1 MSNEDWS
8 LRLRSR
14 KKKLKVKMVD
24 KGKYQLLE
32 DAFTLDSEDE
42 DEIVHLNDVE
52 DQDLVT
58 DDGATVRLITT
69 GPNGN
74 AFHHESQESF
84 CSITL
89 EIMFPFIIAGLGMVG
104 AGIVLDIV
112 QHWPV
117 FETINELF
125 ILVPALLGLK
135 GNLEM
140 TLASRLSTQVRKFL
154 LKQKIYKFCKRIKKW
169 SKFVDILTKQCR
181 YHFSLT
187 ILLLQQIKIL
197 VLKKG
202 RKNS

>member
-14 KKKLKVKMVD
+14 KKKLKSATMMSSKSVD

-32 DAFTLDSEDE
+32 DAFTLDSEEDE
-42 DEIVHLNDVE
+42 DEIFHGGSGTILNDVE
-52 DQDLVT
+52 DKDLVT
-58 DDGATVRLITT
+58 DDGATVRLITG
-69 GPNGN
+69 GPNGH
-74 AFHHESQESF
+74 AFHHDSDSQESF

-140 TLASRLSTQVRKFL
+140 TLASRLSTQVR
-154 LKQKIYKFCKRIKKW
+154 R
-169 SKFVDILTKQCR
+169 
-181 YHFSLT
+181 FS
-187 ILLLQQIKIL
+187 IIKIIFE
-197 VLKKG
+197 
-202 RKNS
+202 

>member
-14 KKKLKVKMVD
+14 KKKLKSATMMSSKSVD
-24 KGKYQLLE
+24 KAKYQLLE
-32 DAFTLDSEDE
+32 DAFTLDSEEDE
-42 DEIVHLNDVE
+42 DEIFHGGSGTILNDVE

-58 DDGATVRLITT
+58 DDGATVRLISGGT
-69 GPNGN
+69 NGH
-74 AFHHESQESF
+74 AVHHDSDSQESF
-84 CSITL
+84 CSMTL

-140 TLASRLSTQVRKFL
+140 TLASRLSTQVRRFF
-154 LKQKIYKFCKRIKKW
+154 I
-169 SKFVDILTKQCR
+169 
-181 YHFSLT
+181 
-187 ILLLQQIKIL
+187 IKIIFE
-197 VLKKG
+197 
-202 RKNS
+202 

>member
-1 MSNEDWS
+1 MNNEDWT

-14 KKKLKVKMVD
+14 KKKTESMGSKSVD

-42 DEIVHLNDVE
+42 EDEILHGGSGKLLNDVE
-52 DQDLVT
+52 DQDLVL
-58 DDGATVRLITT
+58 DDGATVRLITS
-69 GPNGN
+69 PNGH
-74 AFHHESQESF
+74 AFHHDSIQAQESF

-104 AGIVLDIV
+104 AGIVLDFV

-117 FETINELF
+117 FETVNELF

-140 TLASRLSTQVRKFL
+140 TLASRLSTQVR
-154 LKQKIYKFCKRIKKW
+154 Y
-169 SKFVDILTKQCR
+169 
-181 YHFSLT
+181 
-187 ILLLQQIKIL
+187 
-197 VLKKG
+197 VLK
-202 RKNS
+202 NSCTVSNVFTTVLFPFFPGQSGES

>member
-8 LRLRSR
+8 FRLRSR

-74 AFHHESQESF
+74 AFHHANSQESF

-140 TLASRLSTQVRKFL
+140 TLASRLSTQVRNF
-154 LKQKIYKFCKRIKKW
+154 YKNDKNKTKNLQISHKAK
-169 SKFVDILTKQCR
+169 KFVKVC
-181 YHFSLT
+181 
-187 ILLLQQIKIL
+187 
-197 VLKKG
+197 
-202 RKNS
+202 

>member
-8 LRLRSR
+8 FRLRSR
-14 KKKLKVKMVD
+14 KKKLKIKMVD

-140 TLASRLSTQVRKFL
+140 TLASRLSTQVRNF
-154 LKQKIYKFCKRIKKW
+154 YKNDKNKTKNLQISHKAK
-169 SKFVDILTKQCR
+169 KFVKVC
-181 YHFSLT
+181 
-187 ILLLQQIKIL
+187 
-197 VLKKG
+197 
-202 RKNS
+202 